1 MCFRRL
7 HVSVSLQERNIK
19 PKYPPPPREQRRSLL
34 SDQRDP
40 TSVSVAAT
48 QGLCKRGKMGVG
60 RRVPPS
66 LAKLAWSLRTA
77 SPFFSAWDLGL
88 YILKLCSLS
97 VQMKPGHGRGSG
109 LRCCRRAV
117 ADANAVSSGSR
128 CWTRPCWSAELQKTR
143 GLLHY

>member
-1 MCFRRL
+1 MLPEITRFGIAPG
-7 HVSVSLQERNIK
+7 QKYK
-19 PKYPPPPREQRRSLL
+19 PQRSPRKQRRSLL

-48 QGLCKRGKMGVG
+48 QVLCKRGKMGVG

-66 LAKLAWSLRTA
+66 PVKLAWSLRTA
-77 SPFFSAWDLGL
+77 SFLSPGFWGL
-88 YILKLCSLS
+88 YFKLWSLS
-97 VQMKPGHGRGSG
+97 VQIKPGHCLGSG

-117 ADANAVSSGSR
+117 AVANAVSSGSR